1 MSVEDLLDQVICER
15 IEMLLN
21 ARPVGPVPKEAG
33 FEHKM
38 EGLLE
43 QLGKEWKEE
52 METFWDDWIARC
64 ADENRYLYF
73 AGVKD
78 GFRIYRMMLENE

>member
-1 MSVEDLLDQVICER
+1 MSVEDLLEQMICNR

-21 ARPVGPVPKEAG
+21 ARTKESVPKEAA
-33 FEHKM
+33 FERQM
-38 EGLLE
+38 EEVLDR
-43 QLGKEWKEE
+43 LGKDYKTD
-52 METFWDDWIARC
+52 MERFWDDWIARC

>member
-1 MSVEDLLDQVICER
+1 MSVEDLLER
-15 IEMLLN
+15 
-21 ARPVGPVPKEAG
+21 
-33 FEHKM
+33 
-38 EGLLE
+38 
-43 QLGKEWKEE
+43 
-52 METFWDDWIARC
+52 FWDDWIARC